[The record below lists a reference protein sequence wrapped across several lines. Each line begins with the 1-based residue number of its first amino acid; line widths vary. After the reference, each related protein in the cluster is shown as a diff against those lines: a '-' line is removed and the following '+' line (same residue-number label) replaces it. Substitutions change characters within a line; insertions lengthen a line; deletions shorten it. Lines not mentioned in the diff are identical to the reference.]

1 MGHTGQG
8 VSGGWAERLERLA
21 RIVPGIGAYQDREGL
36 REMDKRVRTRLGDL
50 LARLARE
57 LEPAQRLLTDGG
69 RLDHLPA
76 LDRIGRLASTLADRL
91 RFASYGFA
99 GVFDLHKIRES
110 ELISLHDF
118 DLKLLEEI
126 PRLQSRVRAL
136 AEAATR
142 EDGLS
147 QALQAAE
154 EGLRGF
160 EGTLEERDRLAR
172 GL

>member
-8 VSGGWAERLERLA
+8 VAGGWAERLERLA
-21 RIVPGIGAYQDREGL
+21 RIIPGIGAYQDREGL
-36 REMDKRVRTRLGDL
+36 REMDKRFRTHLSDL

-136 AEAATR
+136 AEAAAR

-154 EGLRGF
+154 EGLREF

>member
-8 VSGGWAERLERLA
+8 VADGWAERLERLA
-21 RIVPGIGAYQDREGL
+21 RIIPGIGAYQDREGL
-36 REMDKRVRTRLGDL
+36 REMDKRFRTHLSDL

-69 RLDHLPA
+69 RLDRLPA

-99 GVFDLHKIRES
+99 GVFDLHKIREP
-110 ELISLHDF
+110 ELMSLHDF

-136 AEAATR
+136 TEAVAQ
-142 EDGLS
+142 EGGFS

-160 EGTLEERDRLAR
+160 EGTMEERDKLGR

>member
-1 MGHTGQG
+1 MGHTGEG
-8 VSGGWAERLERLA
+8 VAGGWAERLERLA
-21 RIVPGIGAYQDREGL
+21 RIIPGIGAYQDREGL
-36 REMDKRVRTRLGDL
+36 REMDKRVRTHLSDL
-50 LARLARE
+50 LTRLARE

-69 RLDHLPA
+69 RLDRLPA

-99 GVFDLHKIRES
+99 GVFDLHKIREP

-136 AEAATR
+136 AEAVAQ
-142 EDGLS
+142 EGEIS

-160 EGTLEERDRLAR
+160 EGTMEERDKLAR

>member
-8 VSGGWAERLERLA
+8 VAGGWAERLERMA
-21 RIVPGIGAYQDREGL
+21 RIIPGIGAYQDREGL
-36 REMDKRVRTRLGDL
+36 REMDKRVRTHLGDL

-57 LEPAQRLLTDGG
+57 LEPVQRLLTDGG

-76 LDRIGRLASTLADRL
+76 LDRIGRLANTLADRL

-99 GVFDLHKIRES
+99 GVFDLHKIREP
-110 ELISLHDF
+110 ELMSLHDF

-142 EDGLS
+142 EGGLS

>member
-8 VSGGWAERLERLA
+8 VAGGWTERLER
-21 RIVPGIGAYQDREGL
+21 IIPGIGAYQDREGL
-36 REMDKRVRTRLGDL
+36 REMDKRVRTHLGDL

-99 GVFDLHKIRES
+99 GVFDLHKIREP
-110 ELISLHDF
+110 ELMSLHDF

-126 PRLQSRVRAL
+126 PRLQFRVHAL
-136 AEAATR
+136 AEAAAQ
-142 EDGLS
+142 EGGLS
-147 QALQAAE
+147 QALQATE

-160 EGTLEERDRLAR
+160 EDTLEERDRLAR